1 MKKVKIG
8 KSAASAKAV
17 ESARLNAES
26 VALLSEIMT
35 LQQQK
40 KPTLAEKQERLL
52 RILAAGISPKEE

>member
-1 MKKVKIG
+1 LKKNTGSSNSVG
-8 KSAASAKAV
+8 V
-17 ESARLNAES
+17 RLNAKS
-26 VALLSEIMT
+26 VTLLTEIMT

>member
-1 MKKVKIG
+1 LKKNTGSSNSVD
-8 KSAASAKAV
+8 V
-17 ESARLNAES
+17 RLNAES
-26 VALLSEIMT
+26 VTLLTEIMT